1 MNSALRS
8 VLAVSALALV
18 ASPAVAWG
26 CVLWSPLTR
35 SHPLSEP
42 EAARLMNDHLGE
54 GRPGAAPRG
63 SAHGGP
69 GWVSAFAA
77 EVTMPRPPLD
87 DGSRGGLGRAAVSFF
102 RQVRPSADDRKVE
115 VFRAGWPLSCVE
127 GRRTTLGSETSARG
141 LLLVPLDRI
150 GAKPMRRVPLLPVW
164 GGLLADT
171 AFFGAVFWLAVPGQ
185 IALRR
190 GLRRRRGRCPGC
202 GYDVAHVDHESCPEC
217 GEAS

>member
-1 MNSALRS
+1 MRRPLRS
-8 VLAVSALALV
+8 VVVVSLLALV
-18 ASPAVAWG
+18 VSPVLAWG

-35 SHPLSEP
+35 SRPLSER

-54 GRPGAAPRG
+54 SRPGAAPRG

-77 EVTMPRPPLD
+77 DMTIPPPRRDAGPRRDTARSAP
-87 DGSRGGLGRAAVSFF
+87 SFF
-102 RQVRPSADDRKVE
+102 RQVPSSPDDRQVE
-115 VFRAGWPLSCVE
+115 LFRAGWPLSCVE
-127 GRRTTLGSETSARG
+127 GRRTTLGSQRSARG
-141 LLLVPLDRI
+141 LLAVPLERI

-164 GGLLADT
+164 EGLLANT
-171 AFFGAVFWLAVPGQ
+171 AFFAALFWLAVPGQ

-202 GYDVAHVDHESCPEC
+202 GYDVAHADHASCPEC